1 MGFMN
6 RTFYLS
12 LLVCLACG
20 CGKSVEDKE
29 AEFSGYRDAA
39 EMKSDSAQRIEN
51 RTDFSTHPLTT
62 LKGRQFFSDFASK
75 MDRRFAFRKDGRLT
89 TIAVIARYLKNY
101 EGESFPMLY
110 VAGTVRDPGG
120 EPADFA
126 WIYDVYGASH
136 NLVHTALGDFYL
148 EKCGPSAGNEDVL
161 RTSDVCLKIRPNAA
175 EFSTRRAVNI
185 YSQLSY
191 WQADPFTP
199 ADRSAIES
207 HIALFEPSYAGNNG
221 ELERR

>member
-1 MGFMN
+1 MRLMQ
-6 RTFYLS
+6 RTFYLA
-12 LLVCLACG
+12 LLACLACG
-20 CGKSVEDKE
+20 CSKSVEDEE
-29 AEFSGYRDAA
+29 AARSGYRDAA

-62 LKGRQFFSDFASK
+62 LEGRHFFSDFASK

-89 TIAVIARYLKNY
+89 TVAVIARNLKNY
-101 EGESFPMLY
+101 EGESFPILY
-110 VAGTVRDPGG
+110 VAGTTLDASG
-120 EPADFA
+120 EPSEFA
-126 WIYDVYGASH
+126 WIYDVEGASH

-191 WQADPFTP
+191 WQADTFTP